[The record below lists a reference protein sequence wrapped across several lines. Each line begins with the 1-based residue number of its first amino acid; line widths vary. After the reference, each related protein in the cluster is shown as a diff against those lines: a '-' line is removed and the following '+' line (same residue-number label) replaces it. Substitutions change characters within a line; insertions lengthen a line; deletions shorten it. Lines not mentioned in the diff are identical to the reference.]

1 VLPPLSNPEDPNV
14 TRPRTL
20 EIALGLAVAVALSGP
35 GRAAFNDP
43 VDAKARA
50 RLDEVARAYRALPGY
65 ADRGEFV
72 LSMTIDGASRTVRQ
86 PASIVLVRPNRLRID
101 TGTATLVCDGTTLT
115 TLVTP
120 SRKYASEPAPKSVT
134 LATVTGGPVGSLL
147 LGGPS
152 GPPLAMILG
161 LLLADDP
168 AKAVL
173 DQGETLATEPDRA
186 LDGQACEV
194 LRVDS
199 ASGTAYRL
207 LIDPKTRL
215 VRSVD
220 VTPDPRAIAALFPAG
235 TPVKVETYR
244 WSAGSIATSAPA
256 AAFAVELPKN
266 FTKLGELA
274 RAGAGD
280 DEPKFKVHD
289 LVGKPAPG
297 FTLTLFD
304 GAKTR
309 TVARPDLVGKVVVID
324 FWATWCGPCL
334 AELPEVQKLVESY
347 SKAKKN
353 VVIIALSQDNEPKD
367 PAEVRKLI
375 ESTLAQKKI
384 DLAVAPVGRLG
395 LDPSNSAGE
404 AFKVEGYP
412 TVVILDVKGV
422 VRSAHVGFS
431 PDVGKTLGR
440 EIDAL
445 LEGKPLPGE
454 TKKAK

>member
-1 VLPPLSNPEDPNV
+1 M
-14 TRPRTL
+14 
-20 EIALGLAVAVALSGP
+20 AGP
-35 GRAAFNDP
+35 GRAAFTDP
-43 VDAKARA
+43 VDARARA
-50 RLDEVARAYRALPGY
+50 RLDEVARAYRALSGY
-65 ADRGEFV
+65 ADKGEFV
-72 LSMTIDGASRTVRQ
+72 LSINVDGTTRTLRQ
-86 PASIVLVRPNRLRID
+86 PASIVLVRPGRLRID

-120 SRKYASEPAPKSVT
+120 SKKYASEPAPKPVT

-168 AKAVL
+168 ARAVL
-173 DQGETLATEPDRA
+173 DQGDTLAIEPDRA
-186 LDGQACEV
+186 LDGQACQV

-199 ASGTAYRL
+199 PSGTVYRL
-207 LIDPKTRL
+207 LIDPKTSL
-215 VRSVD
+215 VRSIE
-220 VTPDPRAIAALFPAG
+220 VTPDARAIAALFPPG
-235 TPVKVETYR
+235 TPVKVEAYH
-244 WSAGSIATSAPA
+244 WSAGPIATSAPA
-256 AAFAVELPKN
+256 AAFTVELPRN
-266 FTKLGELA
+266 FTKVGELA

-289 LVGKPAPG
+289 LLGKPAPE
-297 FTLTLFD
+297 FTLTLLD
-304 GAKTR
+304 GPKTR
-309 TVARPDLVGKVVVID
+309 TVARADLAGKVVVID

-334 AELPEVQKLVESY
+334 AELPEVQKLVESCAR
-347 SKAKKN
+347 AKKD

-367 PAEVRKLI
+367 PAGVRKLI
-375 ESTLAQKKI
+375 ESTLEKKKI
-384 DLAVAPVGRLG
+384 ELALAPVGRLG

-412 TVVILDVKGV
+412 TVVVLDAKGV
-422 VRSAHVGFS
+422 VRSVHVGFS
-431 PDVGKTLGR
+431 PDAGKTLGR